1 MTTAPKP
8 QQKTRRRTPRKAT
21 AQYLENAA
29 LYHMERFSS
38 SVANLRRIMMA
49 KVERSAR
56 FHGTDRT
63 QGEAQVEDI
72 IARFLRSGLL
82 DDEVYATAR
91 AASLRRRGSSSRA
104 IHAKLAAKG
113 VDKSV
118 IQDALAAVEGE
129 HPDAEFSAAVTFA
142 RRRRIGP
149 FRHHRSATAPKNH
162 EEDRK
167 ENHEKER
174 QLREKELAA
183 LGRAGFCFDMAR
195 RIVDAQSEES
205 LSPDGGV
212 I

>member
-1 MTTAPKP
+1 
-8 QQKTRRRTPRKAT
+8 
-21 AQYLENAA
+21 
-29 LYHMERFSS
+29 
-38 SVANLRRIMMA
+38 MMA

-56 FHGTDRT
+56 FHGTDREE
-63 QGEAQVEDI
+63 GCRQVEDI

-82 DDEVYATAR
+82 DDEVYATAK

-104 IHAKLAAKG
+104 IQAKLAAKG

-118 IQDALAAVEGE
+118 IQTALAAVEE
-129 HPDAEFSAAVTFA
+129 EYPDAEFSAAVTFA

-149 FRHHRSATAPKNH
+149 FRHHRSATATKDHEENH
-162 EEDRK
+162 EEERK
-167 ENHEKER
+167 
-174 QLREKELAA
+174 LREKELAA

-205 LSPDGGV
+205 LSPDGRA

>member
-1 MTTAPKP
+1 
-8 QQKTRRRTPRKAT
+8 
-21 AQYLENAA
+21 
-29 LYHMERFSS
+29 
-38 SVANLRRIMMA
+38 MMA

-56 FHGTDRT
+56 FHDTDRDE
-63 QGEAQVEDI
+63 GAVQVEDI

-91 AASLRRRGSSSRA
+91 AGSLRRRGLSSRA

-118 IQDALAAVEGE
+118 IEKALAAVEE
-129 HPDAEFSAAVTFA
+129 DDPDAEFTAAVTFA

-149 FRHHRSATAPKNH
+149 FRRQHRIATDTEDCEKNG
-162 EEDRK
+162 EE
-167 ENHEKER
+167 ER
-174 QLREKELAA
+174 RMREKELAA

-205 LSPDGGV
+205 LSPDERV